1 MKNHEKI
8 RMEEILRT
16 GISGNAYPESVVSS
30 LSHYYDLVLK
40 WNPRLHLTT
49 VTDPIEFAQRQI
61 GEAQFAAGKLL
72 ESIEEVWDLGTGLGI
87 PGIPIA
93 ILRSDLVVKLVESN
107 RSKTIFLE
115 ETISELRL
123 DKTAVIRG
131 RIDSL
136 AELPEAACA
145 TIRAVERMEKVLV
158 DVLRIGLRCRQ
169 ILVFGNQEIE
179 SLLKRLA
186 PGSGKIESWLIPGSE
201 RRYLIQ
207 LIRFT

>member
-1 MKNHEKI
+1 
-8 RMEEILRT
+8 MEEILRT